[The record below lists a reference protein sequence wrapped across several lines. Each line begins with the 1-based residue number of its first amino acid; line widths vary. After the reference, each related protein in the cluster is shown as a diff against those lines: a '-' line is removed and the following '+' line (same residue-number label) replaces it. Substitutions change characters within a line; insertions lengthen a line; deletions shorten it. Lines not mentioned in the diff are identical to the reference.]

1 VYTHIANQEREQ
13 NTLRHWI
20 RDTLHAKQ
28 LRAAFDASMAASV
41 ADGERL
47 DASRVGDR
55 RNRADKKKRPI
66 DESTSPEIID
76 AFDRAVREGTDR
88 FKRRKA
94 ASASAA
100 APPPPPP
107 SRASAPREPSQA
119 SNTARSRPQ
128 NASSRVP
135 NDELSD

>member
-1 VYTHIANQEREQ
+1 
-13 NTLRHWI
+13 
-20 RDTLHAKQ
+20 
-28 LRAAFDASMAASV
+28 MAASI

-76 AFDRAVREGTDR
+76 AFDRAVCEGADR
-88 FKRRKA
+88 FKRRKP

-100 APPPPPP
+100 VAARR
-107 SRASAPREPSQA
+107 SAARTIRGVECRAFSSTERVF
-119 SNTARSRPQ
+119 ARP
-128 NASSRVP
+128 
-135 NDELSD
+135 E